1 MPFTPTPLR
10 IPSMTTNYS
19 AENSAFARLGDA
31 LGALPTQFKEARQH
45 QALGELGRG
54 VANGTVDPK
63 QAAGKFFELGK
74 PDVAMEFLK
83 LDESRTQKRLGA
95 EATKS
100 LGAAFGEYFGGQPGV
115 GLGTTPSSTGS
126 TSSPLSP
133 SLISNESGG
142 NWQAQNNEVGAGGAR
157 GHFGRG
163 QFGVARIQ
171 EAANAGAI
179 PQGTTPQQFMNSPEL
194 QQRAEAWHVNDIR
207 ANIKANGFDRLFG
220 QRIGGVPI
228 TEEGLIAVAHL
239 GGVNGMKKFV
249 ETQGGYNPSDA
260 NGTSLFDYF
269 SRHGGTRSA
278 EADMPD
284 RRAAVAEASSG
295 SDGFYVPPGAESPE
309 ALRRQAREIQMSDWA
324 GAKRLMDRAA
334 QLEAAPSSGVP
345 YAATEAD
352 VQRLEA
358 QMQPS
363 VDAQVAGAG
372 NQPLNPAFQSEGLG
386 QPWMGSA
393 IAPSLQRADGGAP
406 QARTAQ
412 VLPPRRPY
420 DLNEADLPA
429 RGAVPAIGQMP
440 PQAAARY
447 AEADP
452 NSPDGGMRIG
462 QLASEE
468 ARRGLP
474 SGAGIMNPLDNFR
487 GQPQQAP
494 AQGRFPVPAP
504 TGGDWSSAPAG
515 AGSAATAAAASEAQG
530 PVLTKDMP
538 RPTTPQQA
546 MEYRATAM
554 AEKSKGDLGKIYS
567 LLADP
572 NLPANAREVGQ
583 MMLRETLEQRKMP
596 EPVKEFMY
604 ARGMGWTT
612 AKNPAEYAAE
622 KEKAKKSTA
631 EDETVARER
640 AAARAGLKPGDPG
653 YQGYIL
659 TGKMP
664 REDMGPLTATDK
676 KAILEADD
684 MVMVNR
690 SAIDTLKQAKALS
703 AQAYQGTAASIRG
716 TIAGNLGSEAGK
728 ATMEYDN
735 LVTTNA
741 LGQLKSIFGAAPT
754 EGERKILLDIQGS
767 ANLPH
772 DVRVKILDRGIAMAE
787 RRLAFN
793 EQRAAELRGGDYY
806 KSPDK
811 RSQGSASPQQQRQ
824 AVSAPPAAVE
834 FLKANPG
841 ARDQFDA
848 KYGRGAA
855 ASVLGQ

>member
-10 IPSMTTNYS
+10 IPNMTTNYS

-31 LGALPTQFKEARQH
+31 LGALPTQFKEARQQ

-95 EATKS
+95 EATKN
-100 LGAAFGEYFGGQPGV
+100 LGAAFGEYLGGQPSV

-179 PQGTTPQQFMNSPEL
+179 PQGTTPQQFINSPEL
-194 QQRAEAWHVNDIR
+194 QQRAEQWHVNDIDQ
-207 ANIKANGFDRLFG
+207 NIRANGFDRLVG
-220 QRIGGVPI
+220 QRINGVPI
-228 TEEGLIAVAHL
+228 TIDGLRAVAHL

-284 RRAAVAEASSG
+284 RRAAVAEASFG
-295 SDGFYVPPGAESPE
+295 SEGFYVPPGESPE

-334 QLEAAPSSGVP
+334 QLEASPSSGVP
-345 YAATEAD
+345 YAETEAD
-352 VQRLEA
+352 VQRLES
-358 QMQPS
+358 QMQPR
-363 VDAQVAGAG
+363 VEAQVADD
-372 NQPLNPAFQSEGLG
+372 QPLNPVFQSEGVG
-386 QPWMGSA
+386 QPWMGTA

-429 RGAVPAIGQMP
+429 RGAVPTIGQMP

-452 NSPDGGMRIG
+452 TRDDAGMRIG
-462 QLASEE
+462 QVASEE
-468 ARRGLP
+468 ARRGLA

-494 AQGRFPVPAP
+494 AQGRYPFPAP

-515 AGSAATAAAASEAQG
+515 AGSAATAAAASETQG
-530 PVLTKDMP
+530 PVLAKDMP
-538 RPTTPQQA
+538 KPTNKA
-546 MEYRATAM
+546 EALEYRATVA
-554 AEKSKGDLGKIYS
+554 AEKSKGDLGKIYT

-583 MMLRETLEQRKMP
+583 MMLRETLEQRKIP
-596 EPVKEFMY
+596 EAAKEFMY
-604 ARGMGWTT
+604 AKGMGWTT
-612 AKNPAEYAAE
+612 AKTPAEYAAE
-622 KEKAKKSTA
+622 KEKAKKNTA
-631 EDETVARER
+631 EDETAGRER

-653 YQGYIL
+653 YQGFIL

-676 KAILEADD
+676 KAILEADEL
-684 MVMVNR
+684 VLSNR
-690 SAIDTLKQAKALS
+690 TAIDSLKQAKELS
-703 AQAYQGTAASIRG
+703 AKAYEGPTAGMRG
-716 TIAGNLGSEAGK
+716 TVMGNLGNEAGK
-728 ATMEYDN
+728 ATMEYNN
-735 LVTTNA
+735 LVTSNA
-741 LGQLKSIFGAAPT
+741 LSQLKATFGAAPT
-754 EGERKILLDIQGS
+754 EGERKILLEIQGS
-767 ANLPH
+767 ASLPH
-772 DVRVKILDRGIAMAE
+772 DVRMKILDRGIAMAE
-787 RRLAFN
+787 KRMAFN
-793 EQRAAELRGGDYY
+793 EQRARELRGGDYY
-806 KSPDK
+806 KNPEK
-811 RSQGSASPQQQRQ
+811 RSPGAAPQSQGQSPQGSQSRGPVRVTSPEEAYRL
-824 AVSAPPAAVE
+824 PKGTPII
-834 FLKANPG
+834 LP
-841 ARDQFDA
+841 D
-848 KYGRGAA
+848 GREG
-855 ASVLGQ
+855 VVP